1 MSCIP
6 MNSNSKSLLLSVI
19 VPVGDM
25 AGRLHFLELW
35 LQKVSNHHIEVILIH
50 DQTYVEVATELQ
62 ELLRTVNSS
71 KVILIQGLFGNP
83 GGARNAGLDIAKGEW
98 IGFWDSDDNPNIENI
113 YKAVQAADEQDEI
126 LIGDFTVF
134 DLKSGAFRPQT
145 RIVDPLNSIAMNPG
159 IWRMIF
165 RRENIG
171 STKFPSLKMGEDQV
185 FLSYLGFASKRL
197 RFIESIFYQYNL
209 GSSSQLT
216 KSPIALRELPF
227 ASGLILDHAIKAPNK
242 EAIFDMQLFYRQ
254 QITILKK
261 GDYSLKLGVLK
272 YLGKIF
278 VPFRFSFLVESLT
291 ALLRVLISIRK
302 AGI

>member
-1 MSCIP
+1 

-25 AGRLHFLELW
+25 AGRLHFLESW
-35 LQKVSNHHIEVILIH
+35 LQKASNHHIEVILIH

-113 YKAVQAADEQDEI
+113 CKAVQAADEQDEI

-134 DLKSGAFRPQT
+134 DLKSLAFRAPT
-145 RIVDPLNSIAMNPG
+145 RILDSLNSVAMNPG

-165 RRENIG
+165 RSKTIG
-171 STKFPSLKMGEDQV
+171 ATRFPSLKMGEDQV
-185 FLSYLGFASKRL
+185 FLSYLGFASRRL
-197 RFIESIFYQYNL
+197 RFIESVFYQYNL
-209 GSSSQLT
+209 GSPSQLT
-216 KSPIALRELPF
+216 KSRKALTELPL
-227 ASGLILDHAIKAPNK
+227 ASRLIFDHATRAPKK
-242 EAIFDMQLFYRQ
+242 ETIFDLQLFYRQ
-254 QITILKK
+254 QITIIKK
-261 GDYSLKLGVLK
+261 GDCLLKLRALRL
-272 YLGKIF
+272 LGRLF
-278 VPFRFSFLVESLT
+278 LPFRFSFLIESFT
-291 ALLRVLISIRK
+291 ALLRVLKSISK

>member
-1 MSCIP
+1 MKSNEKIP
-6 MNSNSKSLLLSVI
+6 LFSVV
-19 VPVGDM
+19 VPIGNMVGQ
-25 AGRLHFLELW
+25 LQFIESW
-35 LQKVSNHHIEVILIH
+35 LNETWKHQIEVILIH
-50 DQTYVEVATELQ
+50 DQTYKDVRPELDQLLLGVNFTNVLLVEG
-62 ELLRTVNSS
+62 
-71 KVILIQGLFGNP
+71 IFGNP
-83 GGARNAGLDIAKGEW
+83 GSARNAGLDIATGEW
-98 IGFWDSDDNPNIENI
+98 IAFWDSDDNPSIENI
-113 YKAVQAADEQDEI
+113 WKAVQEADEQDEI

-145 RIVDPLNSIAMNPG
+145 RIIDPLNSIAMNPG

-216 KSPIALRELPF
+216 KSPIALRELPL
-227 ASGLILDHAIKAPNK
+227 ASRLIFDHAIKAPNK

>member
-1 MSCIP
+1 MK
-6 MNSNSKSLLLSVI
+6 SNSKSPLISVI
-19 VPVGDM
+19 IPVGDM
-25 AGRLHFLELW
+25 AGRLQFLESW
-35 LQKVSNHHIEVILIH
+35 LQKVTNYPVEVILIH
-50 DQTYVEVATELQ
+50 DQTYVDVGSELQ
-62 ELLRTVNSS
+62 ELLRKVNSS
-71 KVILIQGLFGNP
+71 KVIFVQGLFGNP
-83 GGARNAGLDIAKGEW
+83 GSARNAGLDIAMGAW
-98 IGFWDSDDNPNIENI
+98 TAFWDSDDNPNIENI
-113 YKAVQAADEQDEI
+113 CKAVQAADEQDEI

-145 RIVDPLNSIAMNPG
+145 RNVDPLNSIAMNPG

-165 RRENIG
+165 RREIIG

-185 FLSYLGFASKRL
+185 FLSYLGIASRKF
-197 RFIESIFYQYNL
+197 RFIESIFYQYNV

-216 KSPIALRELPF
+216 KSRIALRELPF

-278 VPFRFSFLVESLT
+278 VPFRLSFLVESLM
-291 ALLRVLISIRK
+291 ALLRVLKSIRK
-302 AGI
+302 ARI